1 MPLHFSRRGFLQCV
15 AGTSASALLLR
26 PSVAAASETDRD
38 LFAFLND
45 SHVSEN
51 TSRAPNNQNI
61 CDNLRHAVNYLIG
74 LTRRPAAV
82 FINGDL
88 AHNSGL
94 PGDYRE
100 FSALIQPMIDAGIEV
115 HLTMGNHDDRDV
127 FFEVVAN
134 QKAIPSPVASK
145 HVAVVQGHRANFFLL
160 DSLKTVN
167 SAPGELGNEQL
178 DWLIKALD
186 AHVDRPAMIMVH
198 HDPQFTPNGR
208 RRCSNRSSHVGTS
221 RPTFM
226 GMSTVGG

>member
-1 MPLHFSRRGFLQCV
+1 
-15 AGTSASALLLR
+15 
-26 PSVAAASETDRD
+26 
-38 LFAFLND
+38 
-45 SHVSEN
+45 
-51 TSRAPNNQNI
+51 
-61 CDNLRHAVNYLIG
+61 
-74 LTRRPAAV
+74 V

-145 HVAVVQGHRANFFLL
+145 HVAVVQGRRANFFLL

-167 SAPGELGNEQL
+167 SAPGELGDEQL
-178 DWLIKALD
+178 AWLIKALD
-186 AHVDRPAMIMVH
+186 AHIDRPAIIMVH
-198 HDPQFTPNGR
+198 HDPQFTPNGPEAKFTWSGLIDAASLFKQIEPR
-208 RRCSNRSSHVGTS
+208 RNVKAYVHGHVHSWGLTNRDDIHIVNTPAVGYVAKDGLTTTGWTMC
-221 RPTFM
+221 RLRDNGATLTTFTID
-226 GMSTVGG
+226 GKHPWHNKSYELDWRT